1 MLRFQN
7 CGLMLLVLAAA
18 ACEKSVQEQ
27 RTEALEAQ
35 RTANETAAEAAN
47 ERQQEVAEAN
57 REAAEDISEARREAR
72 EQSLNAVK
80 DEIERTSGAQAN
92 ANEEAREAANNSDR
106 DRMELTKDVERRLNE
121 IDEKSRELHGDIDK
135 ATTEGKA
142 ADFPASARADL
153 AAIDREST
161 SIRAELQSWQG
172 NTTQP
177 AAQFR
182 SRIEQRLDQLEKNLE
197 RVDDAL

>member
-1 MLRFQN
+1 
-7 CGLMLLVLAAA
+7 MLLVLAAA

-35 RTANETAAEAAN
+35 RAANETAAEAAN
-47 ERQQEVAEAN
+47 ERQKEVAEAN
-57 REAAEDISEARREAR
+57 REAAKDISEARREAR

-80 DEIERTSGAQAN
+80 DEIEKTAGAQAN
-92 ANEEAREAANNSDR
+92 ANEEAREAANTSNR
-106 DRMELTKDVERRLNE
+106 DRMEVTKDVESRLNKV
-121 IDEKSRELHGDIDK
+121 DEKSRDLHADMDK
-135 ATTEGKA
+135 ETTQGK
-142 ADFPASARADL
+142 ADFPASARSDL
-153 AAIDREST
+153 AAVDREST

-172 NTTQP
+172 NTTQS
-177 AAQFR
+177 AEQFR

>member
-35 RTANETAAEAAN
+35 QSANETAAEAAN
-47 ERQQEVAEAN
+47 ERQKEVAEAN
-57 REAAEDISEARREAR
+57 REAAKDIAEARREAR
-72 EQSLNAVK
+72 EQSLDAVK
-80 DEIERTSGAQAN
+80 DEIEKTSGAQAN
-92 ANEEAREAANNSDR
+92 ANEEAREALNTTDR
-106 DRMELTKDVERRLNE
+106 ARMDITKDAERRLNKV
-121 IDEKSRELHGDIDK
+121 DEKSRDLHSDIEK
-135 ATTEGKA
+135 ATAAGK
-142 ADFPASARADL
+142 ADFPASARTDL
-153 AAIDREST
+153 AAVDREST

-177 AAQFR
+177 AEQFR
-182 SRIEQRLDQLEKNLE
+182 TRIEQRLDQLEKNLE
-197 RVDDAL
+197 RVDDEI

>member
-35 RTANETAAEAAN
+35 RSANETAAEAAN
-47 ERQQEVAEAN
+47 ERQKEVAEAN
-57 REAAEDISEARREAR
+57 REAAKDISEARREAR

-80 DEIERTSGAQAN
+80 DEIEKTSGAQAN
-92 ANEEAREAANNSDR
+92 ANEETQEAINTSNR
-106 DRMELTKDVERRLNE
+106 DRMELTKDVERRLNK
-121 IDEKSRELHGDIDK
+121 IDEKSRELHAEMDK
-135 ATTEGKA
+135 ATTEGK

-153 AAIDREST
+153 AAVDREST
-161 SIRAELQSWQG
+161 SIRADLQSWQG
-172 NTTQP
+172 NTNQP

-182 SRIEQRLDQLEKNLE
+182 STVEQRLDQLEKNLE